1 MNRVIGGG
9 VTAAVA
15 LLALAAYGASVS
27 VQAPPGNVLVPGYPV
42 NLGSDASGNLPV
54 KNLNGGQGAS
64 SSTYWRGDG
73 TWAAGP
79 AGPAGPQ
86 GPAGAAGPQGATGP
100 AGPKGDTGATG
111 LAGAQ
116 GPAGAAGPQGATGAA
131 GPQGPAGAAGPQGPA
146 GVTGLTGPQ
155 GATGA
160 AGPKGDTG
168 PAGPQ
173 GAMGAAGPQ
182 GPAGPGSTYPVQ
194 AAKSGNYPLVA
205 SDVSTTVPVNCAT
218 ALCTVTMPLSTGSVF
233 PAGSAVYIA
242 NSSTATPISPVGTA
256 TSNSSCA
263 VTSCTSS
270 TSTFTQTAQHDLI
283 VITILY
289 CQDSGCNTP
298 TSSPAHVTG
307 ISDTF
312 GNSCALVS
320 GAIGHGAS
328 GSGNSGSMEIWQCP
342 NTTNHTGSDTFTV
355 NYSATVWYGTPTIS
369 EYSGAALSS
378 PGEAGN
384 TASGSSTTPSVA
396 TNGDTTVRGDLVL
409 ADEVQ
414 PVLHA
419 TPAQR
424 ALASGSSGGFQIVN
438 GATTYTNN
446 FTLSS
451 SEPWIAAIAAFKP
464 AVAASYVYVCPTPGS
479 TIYGLPTSTA
489 LCAGGVA
496 GVPLMPGAV
505 LRLVSDA
512 SNNYFAVLTSTG
524 TIGLDDV
531 TGSTF
536 TPNLLSCYKTTV
548 LLNNLVAQTVTI
560 PGGLPPGCTLNMV
573 QGGSQAA
580 SIVSGTGLYLRS
592 FNGDA
597 HSGGLNSLFFAQIG
611 AGGGTAYMDGRI
623 VP

>member
-1 MNRVIGGG
+1 M
-9 VTAAVA
+9 
-15 LLALAAYGASVS
+15 
-27 VQAPPGNVLVPGYPV
+27 
-42 NLGSDASGNLPV
+42 
-54 KNLNGGQGAS
+54 
-64 SSTYWRGDG
+64 
-73 TWAAGP
+73 
-79 AGPAGPQ
+79 
-86 GPAGAAGPQGATGP
+86 
-100 AGPKGDTGATG
+100 
-111 LAGAQ
+111 
-116 GPAGAAGPQGATGAA
+116 
-131 GPQGPAGAAGPQGPA
+131 
-146 GVTGLTGPQ
+146 
-155 GATGA
+155 
-160 AGPKGDTG
+160 
-168 PAGPQ
+168 
-173 GAMGAAGPQ
+173 
-182 GPAGPGSTYPVQ
+182 
-194 AAKSGNYPLVA
+194 
-205 SDVSTTVPVNCAT
+205 NCAT

-233 PAGSAVYIA
+233 SAGSAVYIA
-242 NSSTATPISPVGTA
+242 NISTATPILPVGTA

-289 CQDSGCNTP
+289 CQDSGCSAP
-298 TSSPAHVTG
+298 TTSPAHVTG

-355 NYSATVWYGTPTIS
+355 NYSATVWYGTPTLS

-419 TPAQR
+419 TPAQST
-424 ALASGSSGGFQIVN
+424 LASGSSGGFQIVN

-451 SEPWIAAIAAFKP
+451 SEPWVAAIAAFKP
-464 AVAASYVYVCPTPGS
+464 AVAASYVYVCPTSGS

-505 LRLVSDA
+505 LRLASDA
-512 SNNYFAVLTSTG
+512 SNNYLAALTSTG

-531 TGSTF
+531 TASTF

-560 PGGLPPGCTLNMV
+560 PAGLPTGCTLNMV
-573 QGGSQAA
+573 QGGAQAA
-580 SIVSGTGLYLRS
+580 SIVSGTGLKLRS
-592 FNGDA
+592 FSGNA
-597 HSGGLNSLFFAQIG
+597 HSGGVNALFFAQIG
-611 AGGGTAYMDGRI
+611 AGGGTAYMDGRTA
-623 VP
+623 P